1 MKRTAL
7 TVCALTLAG
16 LAGSASAGLAAESI
30 NQQNYAG
37 MRSIDIHGNSV
48 ANPRGA
54 TTVFTNL
61 QAGFA
66 ANAAFSSTDLQAVF
80 GDQLATVGTGRL
92 QEFSFTLFNS
102 GASAGGVL
110 NSAEVAINFFRVSD
124 SSLIGGFNVNTGAID
139 LATGFFTTLNVTGL
153 DGLNIN
159 LDSTDIIVTQ
169 SVLSLVGA
177 ANRLGLVSANPV
189 SIGSSVPALYIDA
202 STTGGGVAGFYNI
215 TSSGAPIS
223 FNAGY
228 QVVVPT
234 PASAA
239 ILGLG
244 GLFAARR
251 RR

>member
-1 MKRTAL
+1 MKRSVISAFAL
-7 TVCALTLAG
+7 SVVALSGQAL
-16 LAGSASAGLAAESI
+16 AGLAAESVG
-30 NQQNYAG
+30 QHQNAG
-37 MRSIDIHGNSV
+37 VRSIDMHGNATGNV
-48 ANPRGA
+48 RGG

-61 QAGFA
+61 QAGFT
-66 ANAAFSSTDLQAVF
+66 ANAAFSSTDLTAVF

-102 GASAGGVL
+102 GTSAGVL
-110 NSAEVAINFFRVSD
+110 NSAEVAINFFRASD
-124 SSLIGGFNVNTGAID
+124 SSLIGGFNVNTGAIN
-139 LATGFFTTLNVTGL
+139 LGTGFFTTLNVTGL

-159 LDSTDIIVTQ
+159 LDTTDIIVTQ
-169 SVLSLVGA
+169 SVLSLVGSA
-177 ANRLGLVSANPV
+177 SRLGLVSANPV

-202 STTGGGVAGFYNI
+202 STVGGGVAGFYNI
-215 TSSGAPIS
+215 TSGGTPIS

-239 ILGLG
+239 LLGLG
-244 GLFAARR
+244 GLVASRR

>member
-1 MKRTAL
+1 MKRSVVSA
-7 TVCALTLAG
+7 CALSVFALSGHA
-16 LAGSASAGLAAESI
+16 LAGLAAESI
-30 NQQNYAG
+30 GQHQNAG
-37 MRSIDIHGNSV
+37 TRSIDMHGNQAGNLR
-48 ANPRGA
+48 AN

-80 GDQLATVGTGRL
+80 GDQLAMTGTGRL

-102 GASAGGVL
+102 GTSAGVL
-110 NSAEVAINFFRVSD
+110 NSAVVAINFFRVSD
-124 SSLIGGFNVNTGAID
+124 GSLISGFNVNTGAIN
-139 LATGFFTTLNVTGL
+139 LGTGFFTTLNVTDL
-153 DGLNIN
+153 DGLDIN
-159 LDSTDIIVTQ
+159 LDTTDVIVTQ
-169 SVLSLVGA
+169 SIVSLTGA

-189 SIGSSVPALYIDA
+189 TIGSSVPQLYISA
-202 STTGGGVAGFYNI
+202 STVGGGVPGFYNI
-215 TSSGAPIS
+215 TSGGAPIA

-239 ILGLG
+239 LLGLG
-244 GLFAARR
+244 GLAAARR

>member
-7 TVCALTLAG
+7 TVCALSVAALAG
-16 LAGSASAGLAAESI
+16 TASADLAAESI
-30 NQQNYAG
+30 GQQNYAG
-37 MRSIDIHGNSV
+37 MRSIDIHGNSI
-48 ANPRGA
+48 AAPRGA

-66 ANAAFSSTDLQAVF
+66 ANAAFSSTDLTAVF

-102 GASAGGVL
+102 GTSAGAL
-110 NSAEVAINFFRVSD
+110 TSAQVAINFYRASD
-124 SSLIGGFNVNTGAID
+124 SSLIGGFNVNTGAIN
-139 LATGFFTTLNVTGL
+139 LNTGFFTTLNVTDL
-153 DGLNIN
+153 DGLDIN
-159 LDSTDIIVTQ
+159 LDTTDIIVTQ

-189 SIGSSVPALYIDA
+189 TIGTSVPQLYIDA

-215 TSSGAPIS
+215 TSGGAPIS

-228 QVVVPT
+228 QVAVPA

-239 ILGLG
+239 MLGLG

>member
-30 NQQNYAG
+30 SQQNYAG

-48 ANPRGA
+48 ATPRGN

-66 ANAAFSSTDLQAVF
+66 PNAAFSSTDLTAVF

-102 GASAGGVL
+102 GSSAGTL
-110 NSAEVAINFFRVSD
+110 NSAEVAINFFRASD

-139 LATGFFTTLNVTGL
+139 LAAGFFTTLNVTGL
-153 DGLNIN
+153 DGLGIN

-169 SVLSLVGA
+169 SVNSLVGG

-189 SIGSSVPALYIDA
+189 SIGSSVPALYIQA
-202 STTGGGVAGFYNI
+202 STVNGGVPGFYNI
-215 TSSGAPIS
+215 TSGGAPIS

-239 ILGLG
+239 LLGLG